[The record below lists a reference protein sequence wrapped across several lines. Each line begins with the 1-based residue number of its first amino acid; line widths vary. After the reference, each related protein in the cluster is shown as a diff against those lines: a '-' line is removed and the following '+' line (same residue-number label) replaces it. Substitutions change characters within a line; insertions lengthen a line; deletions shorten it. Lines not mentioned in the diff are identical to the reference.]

1 MRILGIIVLTL
12 AIAAAMV
19 WSALPPHSSLAAAVA
34 APAQEA
40 QRQLSEWWRINI
52 RQGLTE
58 RTPDYDALSRQF
70 HDADPERGAELIRTH
85 GCGACHRVPGLR
97 SAQGVVGPD
106 LEDFARQAYVGGV
119 LPNTPGGLTRWLM
132 NPPAHS
138 PATAMPDL
146 GLNADEA
153 RDIAAYLLGREVRP

>member
-1 MRILGIIVLTL
+1 MRIFGIIVLTL

-19 WSALPPHSSLAAAVA
+19 WSALPPHSNLAAAVA
-34 APAQEA
+34 EPAREA
-40 QRQLSEWWRINI
+40 QGQLSEWWRIHI
-52 RQGLTE
+52 RQGLAE
-58 RTPDYDALSRQF
+58 KAPDYDALSRRF
-70 HDADPERGAELIRTH
+70 HGADPARGADLIRSH

-97 SAQGVVGPD
+97 FAQGTVGPD
-106 LEDFARQAYVGGV
+106 LEGFARQAYVGGV

-153 RDIAAYLLGREVRP
+153 RDIAAYLLGREGRP